1 MAPYSLNVTL
11 VALSQGVVNVDFSE
25 GIENGCTLCD
35 ASDVIKLTISP
46 AAIFKQFGSKTI
58 IVPLP
63 LALSNVTSYSL
74 TCKKYNCQMF
84 VYVYSCLHSLKY
96 SFT

>member
-1 MAPYSLNVTL
+1 
-11 VALSQGVVNVDFSE
+11 
-25 GIENGCTLCD
+25 
-35 ASDVIKLTISP
+35 
-46 AAIFKQFGSKTI
+46 
-58 IVPLP
+58 VPLP